1 LELYL
6 LFNIIFMTS
15 FAFQLTLIDTD
26 VKVVESALKLLQ
38 QECDNQIK
46 QGVTVPYFAQR
57 ISTKQLLKQIQFIES
72 TFNKNKLL

>member
-1 LELYL
+1 MELYL

-15 FAFQLTLIDTD
+15 FAFQLTLIDSD

-57 ISTKQLLKQIQFIES
+57 ISAKQLLKQIQFIES